1 MSRHI
6 LNDTIRKT
14 QEKLRTQGISEAN
27 LDAKILVEWITNT
40 NASDRICK
48 PDMCLSF
55 EQIVQLEYAIQRRL
69 AGEPVYRIIG
79 EREFYGI
86 SFALSHDTLE
96 PRSDTETLIDLVLP
110 FLKKKGEKSEK
121 ITLLDMGTG
130 SGAIAIVIL
139 KQIPQSYAVAVDIS
153 EDALK
158 TATKNAKN
166 AEVINR
172 FTPLLSNW
180 FASVTGQFDLIIS
193 NPPYIPEKDIK
204 KLAKEVRLH
213 DPLRALVGGK
223 DGLDFYRK
231 LAHEAANYLKAG
243 SGCIAVEIGYSQET
257 KVCSLFEECGFQ
269 LLEMRKD
276 LNGIPRALLF
286 LRNR

>member
-1 MSRHI
+1 MSKYSFKNIIQQTR
-6 LNDTIRKT
+6 
-14 QEKLRTQGISEAN
+14 EKLRTKGIFEAD
-27 LDAKILVEWITNT
+27 LDAKILVEWITGI
-40 NASDRICK
+40 NAATRISN
-48 PDMCLSF
+48 PDIHLSSENIIQI
-55 EQIVQLEYAIQRRL
+55 EQAVQRRI

-79 EREFYGI
+79 AREFYGI
-86 SFALSHDTLE
+86 SFALSRETLE
-96 PRSDTETLIDLVLP
+96 PRPDTETLIDLVLP
-110 FLKKKGEKSEK
+110 FLKKQVENSRKT
-121 ITLLDMGTG
+121 TLLDMGTG
-130 SGAIAIVIL
+130 SGAIAIAIL

-166 AEVINR
+166 AEVMHR
-172 FTPLLSNW
+172 FTPLLSDW
-180 FASVTGQFDLIIS
+180 FDSVTDRFDFIVS

-231 LAHEAANYLKAG
+231 LAHEAANYLKENG
-243 SGCIAVEIGYSQET
+243 TIAVEIGYSQE
-257 KVCSLFEECGFQ
+257 KEVCDLFEKNDFQ
-269 LLEMRKD
+269 CLEMRKD

-286 LRNR
+286 TCKH